1 MNKLKGL
8 LDLLMTNPFEKLKK
22 VNLFYMKKIEK
33 MTVNERAEAFL
44 AEYKK
49 LSVKFGIDFRPTYQV
64 VDTLVVE
71 KPKTDEKESVGK

>member
-1 MNKLKGL
+1 MNKLKEL
-8 LDLLMTNPFEKLKK
+8 LDLLRK

-49 LSVKFGIDFRPTYQV
+49 LSAKFGIDFRPTYQV
-64 VDTLVVE
+64 VDTLVV
-71 KPKTDEKESVGK
+71 KTDEKESVSK